1 MEIRKMTEAAIMS
14 ALFIVCSIFAI
25 TTGLLYGLYI
35 QIIVPIFIAII
46 YLRCDLKF
54 TALAIIT
61 CLIIIGLVIGNIGSA
76 ICMSQS
82 MIIGIMCGYVITKKT
97 KMLDDLFYLSV
108 ISCFIMVLI
117 DIWFSKL
124 IGFSFIKDYKYMVEP
139 WHISD
144 GFKEVIFYIF
154 IATLPLG
161 TVIITYF
168 ASLFIG
174 DRIKSLKEEGKRK
187 LYILK
192 NMRQYANYIYCSKST
207 IYIGL
212 GYLLIIQ
219 LKDILDIDI
228 KLIYL
233 LTVTETVKY
242 IVYYFLIRD
251 AYAYL
256 RLYTYQKTKSIMAL
270 NIMGMVF
277 LASLIIKFNISF
289 WVISIIVF
297 FYAPMKLKAIQ

>member
-54 TALAIIT
+54 TTLAIIT

-97 KMLDDLFYLSV
+97 KILDDLFYLSV

-144 GFKEVIFYIF
+144 GFKEVMLYIF

-212 GYLLIIQ
+212 GYLFIIQ
-219 LKDILDIDI
+219 LKDILGIDI

-251 AYAYL
+251 AYSYL
-256 RLYTYQKTKSIMAL
+256 RLYTYQKTKSKIAL
-270 NIMGMVF
+270 NTMGMIF

-289 WVISIIVF
+289 WVISLIAF